1 MWLIIANKAF
11 DEIWLE
17 SLNIVEGDIF
27 CNMPLES
34 PVEQQGPVKY
44 GIFGCGTNGFNIILE
59 LSKDRERVMV
69 IDKDEARVRSLRD
82 QKFDAYQRDITSSEM
97 LAGLP
102 PFEIAFIM
110 TSDGDTNLAG
120 VLAIKKRFPA
130 VQVVARA
137 TDPVNSQK
145 LTAAGAEVVLY
156 PQEVVA
162 RSAILQIKKQHS
174 SRIAQRLFTTI
185 AAWEGTLGIITHKN
199 PDPDAISSA
208 MALAEIAK
216 QANGKSLTTRIF
228 YEGNIGHQENRTF
241 VNLLDIKME
250 RLTPDALAK
259 CNYLALVDCSGPGA
273 NNDIPPQTKINII
286 IDHHKEG
293 KHVTG
298 QGSFIDIRPGV
309 GATASIMTQ
318 YLQELDVPVDKRVAT
333 ALLYGIRTDTKEL
346 KRNVTPQDLSYAG
359 FLLPLT
365 DAELL
370 DKIMSP
376 SMSQETLDV
385 IGKAIHERKVQ
396 SGYLFANVGYV
407 MNRDSLPQAADL
419 LITLEGVNTALVY
432 GITDSAIVISARNR
446 DIRLH
451 IGNALSEAFGDM
463 GDAGGHPNM
472 GAASLPLNY
481 FGKVDDKEKLLGIVI
496 EPILQKFRTLV
507 GLENE
512 GKKNGAP

>member
-1 MWLIIANKAF
+1 
-11 DEIWLE
+11 
-17 SLNIVEGDIF
+17 
-27 CNMPLES
+27 MPQETPL
-34 PVEQQGPVKY
+34 GPSGPAKY
-44 GIFGCGTNGFNIILE
+44 CIFGCGTTGYNIILE
-59 LSKDRERVMV
+59 LAKENEGVVMV
-69 IDKDEARVRSLRD
+69 DRDESRVRHLRD
-82 QKFDAYQRDITSSEM
+82 QKYDAYQRDLTSPD
-97 LAGLP
+97 LLTGLP
-102 PFEIAFIM
+102 VFEIAFVM
-110 TSDGDTNLAG
+110 TGDPDANLTA
-120 VLAIKKRFPA
+120 VLTIKKRYPS
-130 VQVVARA
+130 VQIVARA
-137 TDPVNSQK
+137 IDPVSGQK
-145 LTAAGAEVVLY
+145 LTAAGADFVLY

-162 RSAILQIKKQHS
+162 RSAVLQIRKQHS
-174 SRIAQRLFTTI
+174 SRISQRLFTML
-185 AAWEGTLGIITHKN
+185 AGWEGTFGIITHKN

-216 QANGKSLTTRIF
+216 HANPKTLTPRIF

-250 RLTPDALAK
+250 HLTPEALSA
-259 CNYLALVDCSGPGA
+259 CTYLAIVDCSAPGA
-273 NNDIPPQTKINII
+273 NNDIPPQTKINVV

-293 KHVTG
+293 RHVAS
-298 QGSFIDIRPGV
+298 QGMFVDIRPGV

-333 ALLYGIRTDTKEL
+333 ALLYGIRTDTKEFT
-346 KRNVTPQDLSYAG
+346 RNVTPQDLNYAG

-365 DAELL
+365 DADLL

-407 MNRDSLPQAADL
+407 MNRDALPQAADL

-432 GITDSAIVISARNR
+432 GITDNAIVISARNR

-451 IGNALSEAFGDM
+451 IGNALSEAFGEM

-472 GAASLPLNY
+472 AAATLPLHY
-481 FGKVDDKEKLLGIVI
+481 FGRVENKAQLLEIVI
-496 EPILQKFRTLV
+496 EPILKKFKNLV

-512 GKKNGAP
+512 GKKNGT

>member
-1 MWLIIANKAF
+1 
-11 DEIWLE
+11 
-17 SLNIVEGDIF
+17 
-27 CNMPLES
+27 MPQEA
-34 PVEQQGPVKY
+34 PFEQPGPTKY
-44 GIFGCGTNGFNIILE
+44 CIFGCGTNGYNIILE
-59 LSKDRERVMV
+59 LAKENERVIV
-69 IDKDEARVRSLRD
+69 VDKDETRVRDLRD
-82 QKFDAYQRDITSSEM
+82 QKLDAYLRDITSPDM

-102 PFEIAFIM
+102 VFEIAFVM
-110 TSDGDTNLAG
+110 TGDGDANLAA
-120 VLAIKKRFPA
+120 VIAVKRRYPA
-130 VQVVARA
+130 VQVVARSI
-137 TDPVNSQK
+137 DPVNGQK
-145 LTAAGAEVVLY
+145 LTAAGAEFVLY

-174 SRIAQRLFTTI
+174 SRISQRLFTLL
-185 AAWEGTLGIITHKN
+185 ASWEGTLGIITHKN

-216 QANGKSLTTRIF
+216 HANSSLTTRIF
-228 YEGNIGHQENRTF
+228 YDGNIGHQENRTF

-250 RLTPDALAK
+250 HLTVEALQK
-259 CNYLALVDCSGPGA
+259 CTYLALVDSSAPGA

-286 IDHHKEG
+286 IDHHKDG
-293 KHVTG
+293 RHMAT
-298 QGSFIDIRPGV
+298 QSTFIDIRPGV
-309 GATASIMTQ
+309 GATASILTQ

-333 ALLYGIRTDTKEL
+333 ALLYGIRTDTKEF
-346 KRNVTPQDLSYAG
+346 KRNVTPQDLNYAG

-365 DAELL
+365 DADLL

-385 IGKAIHERKVQ
+385 IGTAINKRKIQ

-407 MNRDSLPQAADL
+407 MNRDALPQAADI

-432 GITDSAIVISARNR
+432 GITDNAIVISARNR

-451 IGNALSEAFGDM
+451 IGNALSEAFGEM

-472 GAASLPLNY
+472 AAAMLPLHY
-481 FGKVDDKEKLLGIVI
+481 FNKVDNKAQLLEFVI
-496 EPILQKFRTLV
+496 EPILQKFKNLV

-512 GKKNGAP
+512 GKKNGS

>member
-1 MWLIIANKAF
+1 
-11 DEIWLE
+11 
-17 SLNIVEGDIF
+17 
-27 CNMPLES
+27 MPQEA
-34 PVEQQGPVKY
+34 PFEQPGPVKY
-44 GIFGCGTNGFNIILE
+44 CIFGCGTNGYNIILE
-59 LSKDRERVMV
+59 LAKEQERVMI
-69 IDKDEARVRSLRD
+69 IDKDETLVRNLRD
-82 QKFDAYQRDITSSEM
+82 QKYDAYQRDISSPEM

-102 PFEIAFIM
+102 PFEIAFVM
-110 TSDGDTNLAG
+110 TGNGDANIAA
-120 VLAIKKRFPA
+120 VLAIKKRYTTT
-130 VQVVARA
+130 QVVARSV
-137 TDPVNSQK
+137 DPANGQK
-145 LTAAGAEVVLY
+145 LTAAGADVVLS

-162 RSAILQIKKQHS
+162 RSAILQIRKQHS
-174 SRIAQRLFTTI
+174 SRISQRLFSLM
-185 AAWEGTLGIITHKN
+185 AGWEGTLGIITHKN

-216 QANGKSLTTRIF
+216 QANPKNLTTRIF

-250 RLTPDALAK
+250 HLTSEDLAK
-259 CNYLALVDCSGPGA
+259 CTYLALVDCSGPGA
-273 NNDIPPQTKINII
+273 NNDVPPQTKIHII

-293 KHVTG
+293 KHQAG
-298 QGSFIDIRPGV
+298 QSGFVDIRPGV

-333 ALLYGIRTDTKEL
+333 ALLYGIRTDTKEF
-346 KRNVTPQDLSYAG
+346 KRNVTPQDMSYAG

-365 DAELL
+365 DSDLL

-376 SMSQETLDV
+376 SMSQETLDI
-385 IGKAIHERKVQ
+385 IGKAIHERKIQ

-407 MNRDSLPQAADL
+407 MNRDSLPQAADI

-432 GITDSAIVISARNR
+432 GITDNAIVISARNR

-472 GAASLPLNY
+472 GAASLPLHY
-481 FGKVDDKEKLLGIVI
+481 FGKVENKAQLLEIVI
-496 EPILQKFRTLV
+496 EPILQKFKNLV

-512 GKKNGAP
+512 GKKNGGP